1 MQKTSTSSDVISGK
15 NEPTSQSKQSETFCK
30 ELAKADKRSYDTG
43 YSRRLRNP
51 FYFAAKAIKATKFAS
66 DLVDQE
72 VQDMLRKDARVVS
85 HPKEDT
91 FPSSM
96 FLVKKEEEERGREN
110 VQDRP
115 E

>member
-1 MQKTSTSSDVISGK
+1 
-15 NEPTSQSKQSETFCK
+15 
-30 ELAKADKRSYDTG
+30 
-43 YSRRLRNP
+43 
-51 FYFAAKAIKATKFAS
+51 
-66 DLVDQE
+66 
-72 VQDMLRKDARVVS
+72 MLREDARVVS